1 MIFVGR
7 FHRQFLGALGASV
20 MAVLLAPSPARAQFG
35 DSLPGVGPI
44 NRSMGGAAVA
54 APIDAAGALFWN
66 PATIAG
72 LPSSEL
78 ETAFELLI
86 VRTSLS
92 SRIAAGALGPG
103 LPPRSLYGHTGGNDG
118 VFPLPIV
125 GLVYRPEN
133 NPFWT

>member
-7 FHRQFLGALGASV
+7 FHRQFLAALGASV
-20 MAVLLAPSPARAQFG
+20 MAVLLGSSPARAQFG

-72 LPSSEL
+72 LGRSEM
-78 ETAFELLI
+78 ESAVELI
-86 VRTSLS
+86 DIRTSLT
-92 SRIAAGALGPG
+92 SRLAAGALGSG
-103 LPPRSLYGHTGGNDG
+103 LPPRSMYGHTGGNDG
-118 VFPLPIV
+118 VIPLP
-125 GLVYRPEN
+125 
-133 NPFWT
+133 